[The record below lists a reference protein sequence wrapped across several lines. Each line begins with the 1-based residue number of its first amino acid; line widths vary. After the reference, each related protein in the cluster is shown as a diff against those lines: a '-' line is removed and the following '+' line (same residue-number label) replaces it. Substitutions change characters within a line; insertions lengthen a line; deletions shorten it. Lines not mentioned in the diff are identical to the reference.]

1 MLKRSFNKFLEKPP
15 DNSELYPYLYSIGFK
30 GLTTSKQQIKIKPIK
45 CSQCGAILTNIDEI
59 KEDSKIGTYF
69 KCEFC
74 GTINSVSKEQILEHL
89 SDDVDFILEDIQLKK
104 PKDEKKIT
112 SVGYSEG
119 ELYISVIDISGSM
132 SGAKIEAVKK
142 SLIQTIKDFKI
153 NAPTTKFFLIAFE
166 SSVYYYLKHDKAP
179 LNFTGEL
186 LLSLDEMKLSLE
198 KSITGE
204 QKIGSIGEFAD
215 SWIKKVSDLRSM
227 DMTALGPALYF
238 AIISF
243 ELFKF
248 STGRITL
255 LTDGMANQGVGN
267 LSGTSIGAEKFY
279 NHMADLCNKNNIV
292 VDIVGVSNPGDS
304 NEMGLQ
310 ILGNITD
317 KTGGK
322 MFLISDQE
330 MGAVFKELQ
339 EIRHIGRDV
348 TIKLITPLGI
358 NIKNVT
364 GAYSSTD
371 IKESEINLG
380 AVTEDRELYIELDA
394 KKGLEKEIGEVP
406 VQLQVNY
413 KDKDGRRRL
422 RVINDRV
429 KTTKNENEFKS
440 NYDQKLNAMYNI
452 QFAGVAQYAGK
463 GAESKKRLQNLKENL
478 EKEYSSLKAQG
489 KAFYAES
496 DFNEGL
502 EFLDEELEELKMEDE
517 RAMNAPQASFM
528 ATQGQS
534 RYRMSINE
542 LKKKIEKKKEK

>member
-1 MLKRSFNKFLEKPP
+1 IFQKS
-15 DNSELYPYLYSIGFK
+15 
-30 GLTTSKQQIKIKPIK
+30 
-45 CSQCGAILTNIDEI
+45 A
-59 KEDSKIGTYF
+59 
-69 KCEFC
+69 
-74 GTINSVSKEQILEHL
+74 
-89 SDDVDFILEDIQLKK
+89 DDIDFIIEDIQEKK
-104 PKDEKKIT
+104 PKEDEKIT
-112 SVGYSEG
+112 SVCVSQGD
-119 ELYISVIDISGSM
+119 LYISVIDISGSM

-142 SLIQTIKDFKI
+142 SLIQTIKDFKV
-153 NAPTTKFFLIAFE
+153 NAPKTKFFLVAFE
-166 SSVYYYLKHDKAP
+166 SSVYYYLEHNTPPISFKGDM
-179 LNFTGEL
+179 
-186 LLSLDEMKLSLE
+186 LLSLDDLKLNLE
-198 KSITGE
+198 KTVKRE

-215 SWIKKVSDLRSM
+215 GWIKKVEDLYSM
-227 DMTALGPALYF
+227 DMTALGPALYL

-248 STGRITL
+248 SMGRLTL

-279 NHMADLCNKNNIV
+279 NHMADLCNKNNII

-310 ILGNITD
+310 ILGTITD
-317 KTGGK
+317 KTGGR
-322 MFLISDQE
+322 MYLISDQE

-348 TIKLITPLGI
+348 IIRFITPSGI
-358 NIKNVT
+358 KIKNVT

-394 KKGLEKEIGEVP
+394 IKGLKEEIDEVP
-406 VQLQVNY
+406 VQLQVSY
-413 KDKDGRRRL
+413 KDKNGRQRL
-422 RVINDRV
+422 RVINDHV
-429 KTTKNENEFKS
+429 KITKNEDEFKL
-440 NYDQKLNAMYNI
+440 NYNQKLNAMYNI

-463 GAESKKRLQNLKENL
+463 GGESKKRLESLRDNLK
-478 EKEYSSLKAQG
+478 KEYSALNLAG
-489 KAFYAES
+489 YTPHFES

-502 EFLDEELEELKMEDE
+502 EFLEEQLEELKMEDE
-517 RAMNAPQASFM
+517 RAINAPQASFM

-534 RYRMSINE
+534 RYRMSLNE